1 MTARP
6 YDTLSSAGPGE
17 PEVLC
22 PFICTWLKAKIHC
35 QNDRAIKGAREPK
48 DRLWGRTSQRG
59 TEDETPSPVDIDI
72 KVRKKGHKEV
82 DQIISESD
90 NNVAITEN
98 VRKESRPIIISK
110 VWLLVTVKLDACG
123 PLA

>member
-1 MTARP
+1 M
-6 YDTLSSAGPGE
+6 
-17 PEVLC
+17 
-22 PFICTWLKAKIHC
+22 
-35 QNDRAIKGAREPK
+35 
-48 DRLWGRTSQRG
+48 SQRG
-59 TEDETPSPVDIDI
+59 TEDETPSPVDIDL

-98 VRKESRPIIISK
+98 VRKESQPIIISDK

-123 PLA
+123 RLA